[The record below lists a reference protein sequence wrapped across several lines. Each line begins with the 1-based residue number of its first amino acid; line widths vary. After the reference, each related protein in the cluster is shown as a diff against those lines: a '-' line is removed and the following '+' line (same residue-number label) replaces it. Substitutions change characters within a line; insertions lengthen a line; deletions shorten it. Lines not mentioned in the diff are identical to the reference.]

1 MTQDIRLSIDVEGIE
16 SLIEKNTDLEA
27 ELAIAH
33 KQLATR
39 DDNKLFTACLAV
51 GSVLV
56 NLALIYYIA
65 LHAVTVHGLFK
76 AVTR

>member
-1 MTQDIRLSIDVEGIE
+1 MTDSIKISLDTEGVE
-16 SLIEKNTDLEA
+16 SLIEKNTDLER
-27 ELAIAH
+27 ELARVY
-33 KQLATR
+33 KQLDTH

-56 NLALIYYIA
+56 NLALLYYIA

-76 AVTR
+76 GVSR